1 MVPLLQ
7 MAMEEEPE
15 AGMWQLHQVVSKK
28 EIITLPQVLGEPK
41 ELLPLCSQML
51 VICAMRPRGPFV
63 AC

>member
-41 ELLPLCSQML
+41 ELLP
-51 VICAMRPRGPFV
+51 
-63 AC
+63 